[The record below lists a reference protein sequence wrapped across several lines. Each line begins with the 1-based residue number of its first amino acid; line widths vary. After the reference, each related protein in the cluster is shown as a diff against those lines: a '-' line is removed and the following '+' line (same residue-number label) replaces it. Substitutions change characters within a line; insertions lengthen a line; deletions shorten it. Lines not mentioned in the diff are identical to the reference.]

1 MRMRPWSIMVSK
13 WFPKMGRESNV
24 ALGDSGFPP
33 ISPRGL
39 ASKHDMLPI
48 LTNPSVTKS
57 MVICWSAW
65 FCPLR
70 KRQQTRK
77 RYPLFALPVHAQF
90 LVDANFLSAFFP
102 ENKKSELQKHLL
114 LRNKCLHVN
123 EIILGNTTD
132 SWFAGVFKERLVR
145 LWHKLWLV
153 LFYQHT
159 ESSKNLQSSSFV
171 YGSEWRQ
178 ESTIS
183 TLHQTGTRENKLHS
197 YLNQF

>member
-1 MRMRPWSIMVSK
+1 MRLHPWSIMVSK

-24 ALGDSGFPP
+24 ALVESGFPR
-33 ISPRGL
+33 ISSRGL

-57 MVICWSAW
+57 MVICWPAW

-70 KRQQTRK
+70 KRQQTL
-77 RYPLFALPVHAQF
+77 PLFALPVHAQF
-90 LVDANFLSAFFP
+90 LVHVNFLSAFFRKT
-102 ENKKSELQKHLL
+102 KKVNFRNILL
-114 LRNKCLHVN
+114 CNKCLHVN

-132 SWFAGVFKERLVR
+132 SWFAGVFKGRLVR

-178 ESTIS
+178 ESTIP